1 MITLDHPPHNTID
14 ARTAAALVTAAEE
27 AAASTA
33 RAVVVRAAGRI
44 FSSGGDLT
52 MMASFGAGLRS
63 KAAAEAGSAAP
74 PPATRIL
81 AALEDIPVPTLASIH
96 RICVA
101 GGLKIALACDLIV
114 AAKTTLLGLVEADVG
129 LTPFMGGVQRFA
141 AREARAGRGRW
152 CSAPSATTR

>member
-14 ARTAAALVTAAEE
+14 VCTAAALVTAAEE

-81 AALEDIPVPTLASIH
+81 AVLEDIPVPTLALID

-101 GGLKIALACDLIV
+101 GGFEIAVGVRPDRGGQDHV
-114 AAKTTLLGLVEADVG
+114 ARTGGADVG
-129 LTPFMGGVQRFA
+129 LTPFMGGVQRLA
-141 AREARAGRGRW
+141 AR
-152 CSAPSATTR
+152 